1 MRGRHDGILRVDLCQ
16 RYLQAVH
23 HREHEQDLHLRSVA
37 CDQLRQLRQ
46 LHAAHSGLCF
56 GDGARS
62 MIPRIVSRLAR
73 DTRGGA
79 ILEFAVLAPVL
90 LTFILG
96 GVDVGRMFYVRQ
108 SLEYATEQAA
118 RYYMMNS
125 TAATSAV
132 TTYLQGQ
139 MAGGM
144 GSGISVAYA

>member
-1 MRGRHDGILRVDLCQ
+1 V
-16 RYLQAVH
+16 
-23 HREHEQDLHLRSVA
+23 
-37 CDQLRQLRQ
+37 
-46 LHAAHSGLCF
+46 F
-56 GDGARS
+56 
-62 MIPRIVSRLAR
+62 RLAR
-73 DTRGGA
+73 DSKGGA

-90 LTFILG
+90 LTLILG

-139 MAGGM
+139 MVGGM
-144 GSGISVAYA
+144 GSGISVAYADTTSCNANPSVTCTTITATYPFAFVAGYLGLGTKTLRARAQAVRY

>member
-1 MRGRHDGILRVDLCQ
+1 MTMR
-16 RYLQAVH
+16 
-23 HREHEQDLHLRSVA
+23 EVA
-37 CDQLRQLRQ
+37 W
-46 LHAAHSGLCF
+46 
-56 GDGARS
+56 
-62 MIPRIVSRLAR
+62 RLAR
-73 DTRGGA
+73 DSRGGA

-90 LTFILG
+90 LTLILG

-125 TAATSAV
+125 TSATSAV

-144 GSGISVAYA
+144 GSGISVAYADTTSCNSNPSVTCTTITATYSFAFVAGYLGLGTKTLRARAQAVRY